1 MTMIRLFLGLG
12 ISLICFYFAIQSI
25 DFLSLKNSFKDIDLL
40 KALGANLALFACQ
53 WFRGQRWARLLKPLY
68 PVRSLKAFE
77 IYSVG
82 NLANLLIPLRGGDF
96 IRAWQMANHLK
107 ISKSSVL
114 ATVVTERLSDLI
126 FFGFLLGLS
135 LMLYPLP
142 NWIASAGGLLVLGSA
157 FLVLLLLLFKM
168 NYLSIN
174 LLTWILTFF
183 LPQSIVDRI
192 EKMIR
197 TFFLGVAPL
206 LSLQEYGWFILETI
220 LTWGLQGVFIYILFD
235 AFGFTTNYNLDFCA
249 TWLMLALTTVAI
261 IVPSSPSYAGTL
273 HLMIVLSLNTCGVPD
288 TQAFTYAVIFHALY
302 TIDTI
307 ILGLYGLTKM
317 HLKFRTLFSL
327 KSSSK
332 N

>member
-1 MTMIRLFLGLG
+1 MAMIRLFLGLG
-12 ISLICFYFAIQSI
+12 VSLICFYVAVQSI
-25 DFLSLKNSFKDIDLL
+25 DFLSLKNSFNDIDLL

-68 PVRSLKAFE
+68 PVRLSKAFE

-96 IRAWQMANHLK
+96 LRAWQMANHLK

-114 ATVVTERLSDLI
+114 ATVMTERLSDLI

-142 NWIASAGGLLVLGSA
+142 NWIVGAGGLLVLGSA
-157 FLVLLLLLFKM
+157 FLILLLMLFKM

-183 LPQSIVDRI
+183 LPQSVVNRI
-192 EKMIR
+192 EKTIK

-206 LSLQEYGWFILETI
+206 SSLQEYSWFVLETI

-235 AFGFTTNYNLDFCA
+235 AFSLTTHYGLSFSA

-273 HLMIVLSLNTCGVPD
+273 HLMIMLSLNICGIPD
-288 TQAFTYAVIFHALY
+288 TQAFTYAVIFHGLY

-307 ILGLYGLTKM
+307 ILGLYGLAKT
-317 HLKFRTLFSL
+317 HLKFWTLFSL

-332 N
+332 D